1 MNNFETETSATLHS
15 SQTSFI
21 LLYNDT
27 QEQLKDMYIYSC
39 GFVWGGE
46 CFTIWTSRLIL
57 SFFFPW
63 VVFHLFVIPE
73 MKTSR
78 IQDFIACVNDAG
90 SIDTTSDKMGVEIRF
105 VFMCRISCWWIG
117 TCTQM
122 GLSQVNMKEKCVFTF
137 TQFKLHK
144 DLKMDFFASDYLCP
158 PYSPASK
165 KWMHFIIPYF
175 LLKFLIFL
183 IGAVLHIQQH

>member
-1 MNNFETETSATLHS
+1 
-15 SQTSFI
+15 
-21 LLYNDT
+21 
-27 QEQLKDMYIYSC
+27 
-39 GFVWGGE
+39 
-46 CFTIWTSRLIL
+46 
-57 SFFFPW
+57 
-63 VVFHLFVIPE
+63 

-105 VFMCRISCWWIG
+105 VFMCRIPCWWIG

-122 GLSQVNMKEKCVFTF
+122 GLRQVNMKEKCVFTF

-158 PYSPASK
+158 LYSPASK
-165 KWMHFIIPYF
+165 KMNAFHHPLFPSQVFNILDWGCASHPAALVKAFMWTVLSEIWGSDGHFGALPSSCPRVDCCCLILCVYICVCVNRMQAYIYNYVHALIIVCMTE
-175 LLKFLIFL
+175 LLK
-183 IGAVLHIQQH
+183 